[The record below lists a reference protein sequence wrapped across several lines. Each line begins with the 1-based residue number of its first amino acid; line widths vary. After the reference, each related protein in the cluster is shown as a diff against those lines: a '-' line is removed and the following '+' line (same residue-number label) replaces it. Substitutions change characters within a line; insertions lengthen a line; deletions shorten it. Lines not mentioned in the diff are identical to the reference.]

1 MKELFST
8 LLSKARST
16 SRAMIKSSFKTIYER
31 EAFLEL
37 IELERD
43 RVHRDDQQFSLILI
57 DVNENDNAV
66 ADTIALVHKISK
78 RVRRIDQLGWYDNNH
93 LGILL
98 PNTTQAGAQ
107 IIANDICQ
115 SRDGANS
122 AIAFK
127 TSSYPDERPLSAA
140 KVKGLQSR
148 DTKGE
153 SVVSLLK
160 TTDKTG

>member
-8 LLSKARST
+8 LLGKVRST

-31 EAFLEL
+31 EEFLEL

-57 DVNENDNAV
+57 DVNENDNGV
-66 ADTIALVHKISK
+66 AGTAELVHKISK

-93 LGILL
+93 LGVLL
-98 PNTTQAGAQ
+98 PNTTPAGAQ
-107 IIANDICQ
+107 IIAKDICQ
-115 SRDGANS
+115 SQDGANC

-127 TSSYPDERPLSAA
+127 ISSYPDERPPDAL
-140 KVKGLQSR
+140 KVEGLQSR

-153 SVVSLLK
+153 SVVNLLK
-160 TTDKTG
+160 TTNNTR